1 MFPLLQKDAEVE
13 KSQTN
18 FMVLVQ
24 NLLKNPTERK
34 RFFRVNM
41 LMWYYT
47 GTGCNP
53 CISSFVVS
61 IVFRDMPF
69 TVYNMVKHFF
79 PLNRKCSL
87 FSMAQSLTQ
96 HCRL

>member
-1 MFPLLQKDAEVE
+1 
-13 KSQTN
+13 
-18 FMVLVQ
+18 
-24 NLLKNPTERK
+24 
-34 RFFRVNM
+34 M

-69 TVYNMVKHFF
+69 TVYNMVEHFF
-79 PLNRKCSL
+79 FFSPSIGSVPCSVW
-87 FSMAQSLTQ
+87 
-96 HCRL
+96 HEV